1 MLVGKSCAA
10 PIKYVSIPRLDM
22 TAATPSVKM
31 SKMLK
36 DDFND
41 VKRFKVFEDNC
52 VQLIRD
58 HMHVKQWHYV
68 NIVDNPADYVS
79 RGLDISQNED
89 VYKWLKLL
97 RIMGFIIIFIKN
109 LKVKSGKGD
118 ISVKSTAI
126 PVDLL
131 KDAECKILKIV
142 QELTFGKEIEILKS
156 NATSEI
162 RKCSNITLSD
172 MLIDNEEL

>member
-1 MLVGKSCAA
+1 
-10 PIKYVSIPRLDM
+10 M
-22 TAATPSVKM
+22 TAATPSVKI

-36 DDFND
+36 DDFKD
-41 VKRFKVFEDNC
+41 AKRLKVFEANR

-58 HMHVKQWHYV
+58 HMHVKQWHHV

-79 RGLDISQNED
+79 RGLDISQNEN

-109 LKVKSGKGD
+109 LKVKSDKGD
-118 ISVKSTAI
+118 ISVKSTAM

-162 RKCSNITLSD
+162 
-172 MLIDNEEL
+172 